1 MQQSIIQTK
10 VVIPRR
16 RPDLLSRPRLLDLLH
31 DLVDYRL
38 ILAVAPAGYG
48 KTSLFI
54 DFAHQADIKVCW
66 YSVDES
72 DSDFSRFFTYFA
84 SAIVRRFPDLADSVL
99 ARPEML
105 LLNRLTSKQLVTV
118 LVNEI
123 YEKIHE
129 HFMVVVDDYH
139 LVQGEAEIEEFL
151 GQFVQLSG
159 DHCHLALLSRT
170 LLSLPDLPLMIAR
183 SYVGGLS
190 FEELRF
196 QKDEVQDLL
205 YQKYGVSLSEDELTK
220 LLQSTEGWI
229 TGLLLSSLRN
239 NSEITNWARLS
250 RVSGI
255 DLYDYL
261 AQQVLNRQPETIRQF
276 LLRTSLL
283 EEFNAPLCE
292 SILGTAPPGQSWQGM
307 LDTIFHD
314 NLFVLGVGE
323 TGTWMRYHHL
333 FQQFLQKTIEREAP
347 EEARGIQH
355 RLADYYAQSDNWERA
370 YLIYQSLGDIGAITS
385 LIKSAGTPLLK
396 SGRYYV
402 LSKWLDSLPVEVR
415 QSDPLLVSL
424 YGIVS
429 VNTGQV
435 EDGLRYLSEAVTA
448 LEFADKPLALAQ
460 TLVRRSLT
468 YYQTGSYPLAVKDIN
483 QVLTLVQQIEERGD
497 LSIEMAINLKAE
509 ARRVQGLCDY
519 VIGNFSGAIH
529 HLEQARQIYER
540 LKDEQNDARI
550 KLEIAMAHIGKGH
563 YQKALAFFEEVLQEW
578 RNLHNIVGQAN
589 VLNNLGVLYHL
600 RGNYPAAIERLIE
613 AMEYCRRSGFVRME
627 AYTLTSIGDL
637 FADLKVPAIAT
648 EFYERAYP
656 LARSINERFLLL
668 HLNLALLLLALPK
681 DRQQDAKIFL
691 DAASRLVSE
700 ETSPFEH
707 GLFRMVV
714 GQYHLLGGRKRD
726 AIVPLQEAVA
736 SLAKTDQRVE
746 FAKAHLFLGAAH
758 QDCGNRSIATQ
769 TVAQGMRI
777 AAELENWH
785 PLVTAGHTI
794 SSALESVQIEEEC
807 KTGLERLLDQ
817 VRTFN
822 RNTPELRHQLRKQI
836 EPFLSSTV
844 AKRPQLQIRTFGRG
858 EVIFNGKVVE
868 NNDWQTQS
876 ARDLFF
882 CFIAHEDGLTKEEV
896 GEIFW
901 SDSSPSQL
909 KTRFKNAIYR
919 LRSALD
925 QEAILFENDLYCFN
939 RTLDYE
945 YDVEIFE
952 RAIAAAHV
960 VTSTEEKRAAL
971 LRIGELYQ
979 GDYLPELDPA
989 WAQLERERLRRLYV
1003 DAMLELT
1010 DLYLKTN
1017 DPASALARCQ
1027 FLLAADPCLESA
1039 HRLAMRAHA
1048 QRGNR
1053 ADIARQ
1059 YELCYTALLDE
1070 FGIPPSPETEKLY
1083 DQLMA

>member
-72 DSDFSRFFTYFA
+72 DFDFPRFFTYFV
-84 SAIVRRFPDLADSVL
+84 SAIIRRFPDLADSVL

-139 LVQGEAEIEEFL
+139 LVHGQVEIEEFL
-151 GQFVQLSG
+151 SQFVQLSG

-196 QKDEVQDLL
+196 QKDEIQDLL
-205 YQKYGVSLSEDELTK
+205 HQKYGVSLSEDELTR
-220 LLQSTEGWI
+220 LLQTTEGWI

-261 AQQVLNRQPETIRQF
+261 AQQVLNRQSETIRHF

-283 EEFNAPLCE
+283 EEFNASLCE
-292 SILGTAPPGQSWQGM
+292 SILGAPPPGQSWQGM

-323 TGTWMRYHHL
+323 AGTWMRYHHL
-333 FQQFLQKTIEREAP
+333 FQQFLQKIIEREAP
-347 EEARGIQH
+347 EEAQVIQH
-355 RLADYYAQSDNWERA
+355 RLADYYAQSNNWERA
-370 YLIYQSLGDIGAITS
+370 YLIYQNLGDIEALTS
-385 LIKSAGTPLLK
+385 LIKNAGTPLLK

-402 LSKWLDSLPVEVR
+402 LSKWLDSLPLEIR

-429 VNTGQV
+429 VNIGQV
-435 EDGLRYLSEAVTA
+435 EDGLRYLSEAVTT
-448 LEFADKPLALAQ
+448 LEAADNSLALAQ
-460 TLVRRSLT
+460 TLVRRALT
-468 YYQTGSYPLAVKDIN
+468 YYQTGSYQLAVNDADQALLLIKRIEDVDSPISTIVN
-483 QVLTLVQQIEERGD
+483 GVQ
-497 LSIEMAINLKAE
+497 AE
-509 ARRVQGLCDY
+509 ARRIQGLCDY
-519 VIGNFSGAIH
+519 VIGNYTSSIY
-529 HLEQARQIYER
+529 HLELARQTYIR
-540 LKDEQNDARI
+540 SKDLQNDTTI
-550 KLEIAMAHIGKGH
+550 TLEIGIAHAGTGH
-563 YQKALAFFEEVLQEW
+563 YQKALTFFEQVLENW
-578 RNLHNIVGQAN
+578 RNLHNILGQAN
-589 VLNNLGVLYHL
+589 VLNNLGVLYQL
-600 RGNYPAAIERLIE
+600 QGNYPAALQRLIE
-613 AMEYCRRSGFVRME
+613 AMEYCRRSGFTRME
-627 AYTLTSIGDL
+627 AYTLASIGDL

-714 GQYHLLGGRKRD
+714 GQYHLLGGRKCD
-726 AIVPLQEAVA
+726 AIDPLQEAVA

-758 QDCGNRSIATQ
+758 HDCGNRSSASEA
-769 TVAQGMRI
+769 VAQGIRI

-785 PLVTAGHTI
+785 PLVTAGHNI
-794 SSALESVQIEEEC
+794 RSILESVEIEEEC
-807 KTGLERLLDQ
+807 KTGLARLLDQ
-817 VRTFN
+817 VRVFN
-822 RNTPELRHQLRKQI
+822 QNSPELRHQLRQQI
-836 EPFLSSTV
+836 EPFLSSSV

-868 NNDWQTQS
+868 NSEWQTQS

-882 CFIAHEDGLTKEEV
+882 CFIAHEEGLTKEEV

-901 SDSSPSQL
+901 SDSTPGQL

-925 QEAILFENDLYCFN
+925 QEAVIFENDLYYFN

-952 RAIAAAHV
+952 RAVAAARA
-960 VTSTEEKRAAL
+960 VTSVEEKRTAL
-971 LRIGELYQ
+971 LRVSELYQ

-989 WAQLERERLRRLYV
+989 WAQLERERLRRLHV
-1003 DAMLELT
+1003 DAMLELADIYLQT
-1010 DLYLKTN
+1010 DDPTN
-1017 DPASALARCQ
+1017 ALIRCQ
-1027 FLLAADPCLESA
+1027 TLLADDPCLENA

>member
-1 MQQSIIQTK
+1 MQQPIIQTK

-16 RPDLLSRPRLLDLLH
+16 RPDLLSRPRLIDLLH

-66 YSVDES
+66 YSVEES
-72 DSDFSRFFTYFA
+72 DADFSRFFTYFV
-84 SAIVRRFPDLADSVL
+84 SAIVRRFPQLADSVL

-105 LLNRLTSKQLVTV
+105 LLNRLTTEQLVTV
-118 LVNEI
+118 LVNDI

-139 LVQGEAEIEEFL
+139 LVDGQAEIEQFIS
-151 GQFVQLSG
+151 QFVQLSG

-170 LLSLPDLPLMIAR
+170 LLSLSDLPLMIAR

-196 QKDEVQDLL
+196 QKDEIQDLL
-205 YQKYGVSLSEDELTK
+205 HQKYGVSLSNGELTN
-220 LLQSTEGWI
+220 LFHSTEGWI

-255 DLYDYL
+255 DLYGYL
-261 AQQVLNRQPETIRQF
+261 AEQVLNRQPEAIRRF

-283 EEFNAPLCE
+283 EEFNASLCE
-292 SILGTAPPGQSWQGM
+292 LILGTAPPDQTWQGM
-307 LDTIFHD
+307 IDTIFHD

-323 TGTWMRYHHL
+323 AGTWMRYHHL
-333 FQQFLQKTIEREAP
+333 FQQFLQETIKREAP
-347 EEARGIQH
+347 DEAGEIQH
-355 RLADYYAQSDNWERA
+355 RLAEHYAQSENWERA
-370 YLIYQSLGDIGAITS
+370 YLIYQGLGDTKAITS
-385 LIKSAGTPLLK
+385 LIKNAGSPLIK
-396 SGRYYV
+396 SGRYHI
-402 LSKWLDSLPVEVR
+402 LSKWLASLPSEIR
-415 QSDPLLVSL
+415 QADPLLISL
-424 YGIVS
+424 HGFVS
-429 VNTGQV
+429 VNIGQV
-435 EDGLRYLSEAVTA
+435 EDGLHYLNQAIHA
-448 LEFADKPLALAQ
+448 LETDGQPLALAQ
-460 TLVRRSLT
+460 TLIRRALT
-468 YYQTGSYPLAVKDIN
+468 YYQTGRYQLAISDIE
-483 QVLTLVQQIEERGD
+483 QVSSLMQQAEMQDSLSTATATSVQ
-497 LSIEMAINLKAE
+497 AE
-509 ARRVQGLCDY
+509 ALRIQGLCKY
-519 VIGNFSGAIH
+519 VAGNYSGAIS
-529 HLEQARQIYER
+529 HLEQAKQTYIY
-540 LKDEQNDARI
+540 LNDLQNDTNVTM
-550 KLEIAMAHIGKGH
+550 EIAMAHVGTGH
-563 YQKALAFFEEVLQEW
+563 YQKALTFFEKVLQNW

-600 RGNYPAAIERLIE
+600 RGNYPTAIERLIE
-613 AMEYCRRSGFVRME
+613 AMEYCRRSGFTRME
-627 AYTLTSIGDL
+627 AYTLASIGDL

-691 DAASRLVSE
+691 DAASRLVSN

-707 GLFRMVV
+707 GLFRMVI
-714 GQYHLLGGRKRD
+714 GQYHLLGGHKHD
-726 AIVPLQEAVA
+726 AIAPLQEAIA

-758 QDCGNRSIATQ
+758 YDIGNHSHAI
-769 TVAQGMRI
+769 VAVEQGIKI

-785 PLVTAGHTI
+785 PLVTAGHNI
-794 SSALESVQIEEEC
+794 SATLESVQVDAEY
-807 KTGLERLLDQ
+807 KTGLERLLEQ

-822 RNTPELRHQLRKQI
+822 QNTPELRRQLRQQI
-836 EPFLSSTV
+836 EPFLSTST

-858 EVIFNGKVVE
+858 EVIYNGKAVE
-868 NNDWQTQS
+868 NNEWQTQS

-882 CFIAHEDGLTKEEV
+882 CFVAHDDGLTKEEV

-901 SDSSPSQL
+901 SDSSPGQL

-925 QEAILFENDLYCFN
+925 QEAVIFENDLYYFN

-945 YDVEIFE
+945 YDVETFE
-952 RAIAAAHV
+952 RAIATARAL
-960 VTSTEEKRAAL
+960 TSVEEKQAAL
-971 LRIGELYQ
+971 LRVSELYQ

-1010 DLYLKTN
+1010 EIYLQMG
-1017 DPASALARCQ
+1017 DPIGALDRCQ
-1027 FLLAADPCLESA
+1027 SLLAADPCLESA

-1048 QRGNR
+1048 QRGHR

-1059 YELCYTALLDE
+1059 YEQCYTALLDE
-1070 FGIPPSPETEKLY
+1070 FGIPPSPETETLY